1 MRALLAAGAEVNALE
16 HQLQSTPLGRDA
28 HYGNS
33 EVVHYLLQR
42 DADPNRSGAD
52 CSRPLAWAEKQ
63 RHREIADLLRSNGA
77 N

>member
-16 HQLQSTPLGRDA
+16 HQLQSTPLGWAAR
-28 HYGNS
+28 YGNG

-42 DADPNRSGAD
+42 DADPIRSCAD
-52 CSRPLAWAEKQ
+52 WSRLLAWAEKQ